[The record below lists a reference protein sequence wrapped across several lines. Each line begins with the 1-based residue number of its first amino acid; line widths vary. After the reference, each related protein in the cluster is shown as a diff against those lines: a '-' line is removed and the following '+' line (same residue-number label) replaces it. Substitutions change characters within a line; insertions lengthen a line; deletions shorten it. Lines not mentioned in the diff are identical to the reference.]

1 MVDRFKEMLQERDA
15 LITER
20 KQTEESLRLLSSAVE
35 QSTEGV
41 AISDLGGNLLF
52 VNNAFATMHGYT
64 PEEIA
69 GKHLSIFHTHEQMPS
84 VDAANRKMQE
94 TGKFGGEIWHVR
106 RDGTVFPALMHNS
119 LLRDEAG
126 DPIGMIGTLRD
137 ITERKH
143 AEEALRES
151 EERLLIAGKA
161 SYDLIYEWN
170 VKRDSLEWFGDI
182 DSLLG
187 FNQGEISRD
196 IQAWLD

>member
-1 MVDRFKEMLQERDA
+1 MKRLSAILQSYARGDFSEEISVPENENKLAELQASLKFMVDRFKEMLQERDA

-137 ITERKH
+137 IT
-143 AEEALRES
+143 
-151 EERLLIAGKA
+151 
-161 SYDLIYEWN
+161 
-170 VKRDSLEWFGDI
+170 
-182 DSLLG
+182 
-187 FNQGEISRD
+187 
-196 IQAWLD
+196 